1 MAKQTVLIVDDETS
15 QRRITETVAARA
27 GYATLEAGHGEAA
40 LDLLTGA
47 HGKSIDAVILDYNMP
62 GKTGIEV
69 LRELRPQFP
78 QLPVIMLTA
87 HSSVS
92 TAVEAMRAGAS
103 DFLLKPASPDRI
115 TRALAS
121 ALDHKSPGG
130 ELRPLTEKL
139 PDSLGFA
146 EIVGSDAGFRAALA
160 VAEKAAQKNVP
171 ILVEGESGVGK
182 EVVAQAVH
190 AASPRKDKPLV
201 IVNCGAIPANL
212 VESVLFGHEKGAFT
226 GAVEKHVGRFGEA
239 DGGTLFL
246 DEIGELP
253 LDAQVKLLRALQT
266 GQIEPVGAKG
276 HVTVDVRL
284 IAATNR
290 NLAEEVRE
298 GRFREDLFYRLNI
311 FPLHL
316 PALADRREDI
326 PMLVAHF
333 LKQAGAKLRF
343 DAPALRALCQ
353 HGWPGNIR
361 ELRNVVERA
370 VVLFGEGEIG
380 VGDVELLLGAA
391 LDRRALPN
399 EDAALWEATTV
410 SEEEADTRLPEAAV
424 VPLRPYGNSLDMDP
438 RALLGA
444 GSCDMRALVAKLEQS
459 LIHAALEQSG
469 DIVADAARVLG
480 LQRTSLIEKMRKY
493 QIGRGE
499 RAVA

>member
-1 MAKQTVLIVDDETS
+1 M
-15 QRRITETVAARA
+15 TVA
-27 GYATLEAGHGEAA
+27 
-40 LDLLTGA
+40 TGA
-47 HGKSIDAVILDYNMP
+47 A
-62 GKTGIEV
+62 
-69 LRELRPQFP
+69 
-78 QLPVIMLTA
+78 
-87 HSSVS
+87 
-92 TAVEAMRAGAS
+92 AGG
-103 DFLLKPASPDRI
+103 
-115 TRALAS
+115 ALA
-121 ALDHKSPGG
+121 
-130 ELRPLTEKL
+130 ELETLLIGRSE
-139 PDSLGFA
+139 A
-146 EIVGSDAGFRAALA
+146 IVRVRNLIMRLAGSQAS
-160 VAEKAAQKNVP
+160 V
-171 ILVEGESGVGK
+171 LVTGPSGTGK
-182 EVVAQAVH
+182 EVVARCLH
-190 AASPRKDKPLV
+190 LASPRRNNEFV
-201 IVNCGAIPANL
+201 AVNCGAIPREL
-212 VESVLFGHEKGAFT
+212 IESELFGHEKGAFT
-226 GAVEKHVGRFGEA
+226 GALQSRKGRFEAA
-239 DGGTLFL
+239 DGGTIFL
-246 DEIGELP
+246 DEIGDMP
-253 LDAQVKLLRALQT
+253 ADMQVKLLRVLEERK
-266 GQIEPVGAKG
+266 IERVGSNRTMA
-276 HVTVDVRL
+276 VDVRVVSATHRDL
-284 IAATNR
+284 EQAIA
-290 NLAEEVRE
+290 E

-424 VPLRPYGNSLDMDP
+424 VPLRPYGNSFDMDP